1 MNTSAGYYQ
10 APRPPRVPLDEVL
23 IKLHPDGFHQ
33 EFEADGINV
42 GAGGLSMRASVLPEV
57 GSTLRCQLDNPT
69 SGEAIEMIGRVVWA
83 HEGGPHIGEFGIR
96 FTHLSDD
103 DQTRIEALIQ
113 RWGRTTAKAP
123 TVQLLLDGVGSSIV
137 AEVQSESDTELSV
150 EQPLP
155 FLAIGSAVVNERT
168 SRRGHLEAVELK
180 MDEATPKLVLS
191 IGYEVESA
199 PGASAGEGGDR
210 DTLPEDSP
218 SAVQANRRSGE
229 ERMHDTPRI
238 VRYDPG
244 VEATES
250 ETASDRLRAYARSAT
265 DQLASTVGGARAAVT
280 GGLFPRITTNVKELF
295 ALIARFIGA
304 LRSQLD
310 EKPRR
315 KQVPRSEAARAHLKN
330 TRRNGR
336 RYLVVAAMIC
346 GIVAA
351 GWGVYLWAASGS
363 ETGTGTE
370 GETGTEAEAEAETE
384 TETET
389 AAATGAA
396 TEAGAES
403 GSGSESETG
412 AGSETGIG
420 AVVAAGGYEVQGAPL
435 PPESVRGTAFGAD
448 SVAGGETY
456 VLRMSNPVAEMDGI
470 VEADGFSVTIPGSL
484 SLSRAGPIA
493 TAHPDVEH
501 ASILNRGD
509 FSELTIRF
517 VAGRQPA
524 YRVEA
529 RGPAVEITIAR

>member
-1 MNTSAGYYQ
+1 
-10 APRPPRVPLDEVL
+10 
-23 IKLHPDGFHQ
+23 
-33 EFEADGINV
+33 
-42 GAGGLSMRASVLPEV
+42 
-57 GSTLRCQLDNPT
+57 LDNPT

-191 IGYEVESA
+191 IGYEVEGA
-199 PGASAGEGGDR
+199 PGDSAGDGGDR
-210 DTLPEDSP
+210 DTLPEESP
-218 SAVQANRRSGE
+218 SAVQANHRSRE

-244 VEATES
+244 VETTES

-370 GETGTEAEAEAETE
+370 AATGTEAETEAATAAEAATGTE
-384 TETET
+384 
-389 AAATGAA
+389 AATGA
-396 TEAGAES
+396 EAGAES
-403 GSGSESETG
+403 GSGSESEMG
-412 AGSETGIG
+412 GGSETG
-420 AVVAAGGYEVQGAPL
+420 AVVVAGGYEVQGAPL

-529 RGPAVEITIAR
+529 RGPAVEITISR